1 MEAIPL
7 CLSFNKPHLC
17 SLTQRRFSIHV
28 KVQTEL
34 EYNVCVCV
42 CVCVCVFC
50 ICARKEI
57 GRQTERQT
65 GTNFKSYLF
74 YVISGSHDY
83 EDCCIVGCDAVYFG
97 S

>member
-42 CVCVCVFC
+42 LYLCE
-50 ICARKEI
+50 K
-57 GRQTERQT
+57 GNRQADRETDRHEFQ
-65 GTNFKSYLF
+65 
-74 YVISGSHDY
+74 VIFILRDFRFS
-83 EDCCIVGCDAVYFG
+83 
-97 S
+97 